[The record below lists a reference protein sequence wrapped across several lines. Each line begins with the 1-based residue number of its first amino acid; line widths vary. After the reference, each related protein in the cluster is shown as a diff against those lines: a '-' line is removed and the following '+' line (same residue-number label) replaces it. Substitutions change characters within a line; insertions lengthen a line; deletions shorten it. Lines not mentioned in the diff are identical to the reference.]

1 MSSIEKIKKAIEAAK
16 PISWQ
21 DLEDVFCKDRRT
33 IRKWIN
39 DNCPQI
45 KIANFQRDLTPAQ
58 AKVVLNEWME

>member
-1 MSSIEKIKKAIEAAK
+1 MSNIEKIKAAIEKAK
-16 PISWQ
+16 PISWN
-21 DLEDVFCKDRRT
+21 DLEDLFNRDRRT

-45 KIANFQRDLTPAQ
+45 KIVKFQRDLTPAQ